1 MKGFLFFL
9 ILITTFLKILCIDE
23 KQDKNNDNKLF
34 EELRNVISLIDQLRD
49 CGINEYIELPRI
61 CTLGTQ
67 SSGKSSVLETI
78 VGLDFLPRG
87 NGIVT
92 RRPLELRLYNTK
104 LNESW
109 AKFEERP
116 KTQYTNFTKVK
127 QTIEELTSEVCG
139 EDKNIVDKPIVLS
152 VHCRTCPDLTLI
164 DLPGITRVPVGA
176 QPENIEE
183 ITRNMAI
190 KYIKNPLTIIL
201 CVISANNDIATSDGL
216 KLAKEVDTEGIRTL
230 GVLTKLDI
238 MDEGTDARKTLL
250 NEEIP
255 LKLGYV
261 GIINRSKKDLDNKL
275 SMEEITKKEKEFFE
289 THSTYKNMHHD
300 FFGKE
305 ILINKLTAIYFE
317 IITKNMPKIIKSIN
331 NNIKKIEDELA
342 ELGQPIPQDKPGK
355 IIMLLSMSNEYC
367 EMLRNILQGKLKKN
381 LDFLKDEGGFKIR
394 KLYEKL
400 LQNYTE
406 NYDFISKYKNEQIN
420 DIINKHEG
428 HSIPGF
434 PSLNAFLDLIEPEF
448 KKLKKPIDECFESIY
463 QYLTFLSKKILDKV
477 FHNFPRELNY
487 LSEIINNYLN
497 NQKNKTKY
505 LIDSVFSM
513 ETSYIFTNDKEF
525 LKYFNNND
533 NEYYSEAQ
541 KMKERVSAYFKL
553 IVRNLRDSI
562 PKIIGNYLVKNIED
576 NIQKELYIVIN
587 NLNDTEGILIENKS
601 IIDRR
606 KDLQKKIETMKNAQ
620 NIIKNNP
627 YFVNSLNLD

>member
-1 MKGFLFFL
+1 MKNNYQTFIFNSCKMKGFLLFL

-250 NEEIP
+250 NEEIIG
-255 LKLGYV
+255 L
-261 GIINRSKKDLDNKL
+261 
-275 SMEEITKKEKEFFE
+275 
-289 THSTYKNMHHD
+289 
-300 FFGKE
+300 
-305 ILINKLTAIYFE
+305 
-317 IITKNMPKIIKSIN
+317 
-331 NNIKKIEDELA
+331 KKI
-342 ELGQPIPQDKPGK
+342 
-355 IIMLLSMSNEYC
+355 
-367 EMLRNILQGKLKKN
+367 
-381 LDFLKDEGGFKIR
+381 
-394 KLYEKL
+394 
-400 LQNYTE
+400 
-406 NYDFISKYKNEQIN
+406 
-420 DIINKHEG
+420 
-428 HSIPGF
+428 
-434 PSLNAFLDLIEPEF
+434 
-448 KKLKKPIDECFESIY
+448 
-463 QYLTFLSKKILDKV
+463 
-477 FHNFPRELNY
+477 
-487 LSEIINNYLN
+487 
-497 NQKNKTKY
+497 
-505 LIDSVFSM
+505 
-513 ETSYIFTNDKEF
+513 
-525 LKYFNNND
+525 
-533 NEYYSEAQ
+533 
-541 KMKERVSAYFKL
+541 
-553 IVRNLRDSI
+553 
-562 PKIIGNYLVKNIED
+562 
-576 NIQKELYIVIN
+576 
-587 NLNDTEGILIENKS
+587 
-601 IIDRR
+601 
-606 KDLQKKIETMKNAQ
+606 
-620 NIIKNNP
+620 
-627 YFVNSLNLD
+627 

>member
-1 MKGFLFFL
+1 MKGFLLFL

-152 VHCRTCPDLTLI
+152 VHCKTCPDLTLI

>member
-9 ILITTFLKILCIDE
+9 ISITIFLKILCSDE

-34 EELRNVISLIDQLRD
+34 EELRNVINLIDQLRD

-109 AKFEERP
+109 AKFEERN
-116 KTQYTNFTKVK
+116 KTTYTNFTKVK
-127 QTIEELTSEVCG
+127 ETIEELTSEVCG
-139 EDKNIVDKPIVLS
+139 EDKNIVDKPIVLR
-152 VHCRTCPDLTLI
+152 VHCKTCPDLTLI

-190 KYIKNPLTIIL
+190 KYINNPLTIIL
-201 CVISANNDIATSDGL
+201 CVIAANSDIATSDGL

-238 MDEGTDARKTLL
+238 MDEGTDAQKTLL
-250 NEEIP
+250 NKEIE
-255 LKLGYV
+255 LKLGYI
-261 GIINRSKKDLDNKL
+261 GLINRSKKDLDNKL
-275 SMEEITKKEKEFFE
+275 SMEEISKKEKNYFLS
-289 THSTYKNMHHD
+289 HPIYKNMYPD
-300 FFGKE
+300 YFGKE
-305 ILINKLTAIYFE
+305 ILINKLTTIYFE

-331 NNIKKIEDELA
+331 NNIKIIEDELT

-367 EMLRNILQGKLKKN
+367 EMFRNILQGKLNKN
-381 LDFLKDEGGFKIR
+381 INFLKDEGGFKIR

-406 NYDFISKYKNEQIN
+406 NYNFISKYKDEQIN

-477 FHNFPRELNY
+477 FQNFPKELNY
-487 LSEIINNYLN
+487 LNEIINNYLN

-505 LIDSVFSM
+505 LIESVYNM
-513 ETSYIFTNDKEF
+513 ETSYIFTNDKKF
-525 LKYFNNND
+525 LKYFENND
-533 NEYYSEAQ
+533 NDLISEAK
-541 KMKERVSAYFKL
+541 KMKGRVAAYFKL

-562 PKIIGNYLVKNIED
+562 PK
-576 NIQKELYIVIN
+576 
-587 NLNDTEGILIENKS
+587 S
-601 IIDRR
+601 
-606 KDLQKKIETMKNAQ
+606 
-620 NIIKNNP
+620 
-627 YFVNSLNLD
+627 